1 MLLNEI
7 SQTQKLANETLP
19 EVLSHSSL
27 ISQEVKNVQPGL
39 GVIYGTKAQDGQ
51 LEVNELASM

>member
-7 SQTQKLANETLP
+7 SQTQKLANERLL

-27 ISQEVKNVQPGL
+27 ISQEVKSVQPGL
-39 GVIYGTKAQDGQ
+39 GVIYGTKVQDGQ
-51 LEVNELASM
+51 LEVNDSASI